1 MLCFLVGV
9 HVARLF
15 SFQCCVV
22 WLCFV
27 CFCPASCVL
36 NVAVS
41 LDFSF
46 LIAHFSFLKRLSNL
60 NVIYSHVSPLV
71 GLMVSS

>member
-1 MLCFLVGV
+1 
-9 HVARLF
+9 
-15 SFQCCVV
+15 
-22 WLCFV
+22 
-27 CFCPASCVL
+27 VL